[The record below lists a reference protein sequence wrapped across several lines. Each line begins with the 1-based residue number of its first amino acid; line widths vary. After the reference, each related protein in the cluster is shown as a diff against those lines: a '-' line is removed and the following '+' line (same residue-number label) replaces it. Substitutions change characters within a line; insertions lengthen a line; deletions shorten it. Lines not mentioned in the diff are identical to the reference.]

1 VQVAYF
7 GSSLVEVPIPQLT
20 FRRLD
25 FAPLL
30 PSQVQSFHSLPALS
44 NTMADLCSKRKLAAM
59 TADMHQP
66 VANIR
71 KLAVEGRRIK
81 VPKTSH
87 DIDTVTFEPKDP
99 RKSSALAL
107 MDPKH
112 YPRNHGPQFLL
123 LKPVVE
129 GRPWIASL
137 LFRGSYWAAESHIG
151 RHEAKRK
158 VAERELS
165 WLYSCDLH
173 LSSNNCR
180 YLTEKP
186 CPASSRG
193 QKGNGVW
200 ELELDWTALKT
211 QSVRY
216 YPHF

>member
-1 VQVAYF
+1 MKSGNNNEKARTLEDSFPPVAYF
-7 GSSLVEVPIPQLT
+7 QAPSHWFNLV
-20 FRRLD
+20 
-25 FAPLL
+25 
-30 PSQVQSFHSLPALS
+30 
-44 NTMADLCSKRKLAAM
+44 
-59 TADMHQP
+59 
-66 VANIR
+66 
-71 KLAVEGRRIK
+71 
-81 VPKTSH
+81 
-87 DIDTVTFEPKDP
+87 
-99 RKSSALAL
+99 
-107 MDPKH
+107 
-112 YPRNHGPQFLL
+112 
-123 LKPVVE
+123 KPVVE